1 MSKATKKK
9 IKGNVSV
16 KKENVSVKNKMYPIE
31 RKTYLIDV
39 SANRVNFACFAR
51 FARS

>member
-1 MSKATKKK
+1 MHCPHHNQKYSLDVQSQKKK

-31 RKTYLIDV
+31 SKMYLIDV
-39 SANRVNFACFAR
+39 SAKK
-51 FARS
+51 